1 MIRTD
6 PPVAGA
12 KDYVH
17 RTACSQKMQSRQ
29 MNSYISLILEAEGAK
44 ERLQRL
50 FQSAPELEKPGC
62 PRRNVSAELGLV
74 VERSGKAV
82 MSVERQ
88 VELDTSA
95 QARLALKQTSLIR
108 MVEEETA
115 VAEILRQRPT
125 YVAAF
130 ITSLGYFV
138 AYLYP

>member
-1 MIRTD
+1 
-6 PPVAGA
+6 
-12 KDYVH
+12 
-17 RTACSQKMQSRQ
+17 

-62 PRRNVSAELGLV
+62 PRRNVSAELELV